1 MDAPRRPERAE
12 RVRGGGSRHGAERD
26 GPHRDPH
33 HRRGGRSAVRAAECL
48 RQRHRHWG
56 DRRMISV
63 PVVETRGLVKR
74 YDAHVAVAGIDLVIG
89 PGEIF
94 GLVGPNGAG
103 KTTTMKI
110 LATLL
115 APTSGEAFVTGIPV
129 GADPI
134 EVRRRIGYMP
144 DFYGVYDDL
153 RVWEYLDFFG
163 RCYGVPANR
172 RPPMIGELLE
182 IVGLADKRN
191 SYVES
196 LSRGMRQRLCLA
208 HTLVHDP
215 ALLILDEPASGLDPR
230 ARVEMREILRELR
243 AMGKT
248 ILVSS
253 HILPELGEM
262 CTGVA
267 IIDRGQVL
275 RSGSIDEIER
285 SLRATAL
292 LRIDLLADQDGV
304 DAALAWLATDARVG
318 DVLQVERNGD
328 GPTRL
333 EVAFDGTGDAQVE
346 LLRTM
351 VEAGHRV
358 AGFTQATSDLEEI
371 FLKVTGQA
379 GTVAAA

>member
-1 MDAPRRPERAE
+1 M
-12 RVRGGGSRHGAERD
+12 
-26 GPHRDPH
+26 
-33 HRRGGRSAVRAAECL
+33 
-48 RQRHRHWG
+48 
-56 DRRMISV
+56 MTT

-74 YDAHVAVAGIDLVIG
+74 YGDQLAVAGVDLLVG
-89 PGEIF
+89 PGEIY

-115 APTSGEAFVTGIPV
+115 APTAGEAYVTGIPV

-163 RCYGVPANR
+163 RCYGIGANR
-172 RPPMIGELLE
+172 RPAMISELLE
-182 IVGLADKRN
+182 IVGLTEKRDQ
-191 SYVES
+191 YVET

-267 IIDRGQVL
+267 IIDRGQLL
-275 RSGSIDEIER
+275 RAGPIHEIER

-292 LRIDLLADQDGV
+292 LRIDMLGDDE
-304 DAALAWLATDARVG
+304 ALAAAREWLGTDERVG
-318 DVLQVERNGD
+318 DVLEVERGAD
-328 GPTRL
+328 GHARL
-333 EVAFDGTGDAQVE
+333 EVPFDGLPDAQAD
-346 LLRTM
+346 LLRSM
-351 VEAGHRV
+351 VAAGHRV
-358 AGFTQATSDLEEI
+358 VAFTQATSDLEEI
-371 FLKVTGQA
+371 FLKVTGQMDDT
-379 GTVAAA
+379 GVAA

>member
-1 MDAPRRPERAE
+1 MMTAT
-12 RVRGGGSRHGAERD
+12 
-26 GPHRDPH
+26 
-33 HRRGGRSAVRAAECL
+33 
-48 RQRHRHWG
+48 
-56 DRRMISV
+56 

-74 YDAHVAVAGIDLVIG
+74 YGDQVAVAGLDLLVG
-89 PGEIF
+89 PGEIY

-115 APTSGEAFVTGIPV
+115 APSAGEAFVTGIPV
-129 GADPI
+129 DADPI

-153 RVWEYLDFFG
+153 KVWEYLDFFA

-172 RPPMIGELLE
+172 RATMIGELLE
-182 IVGLADKRN
+182 IVGLSDRRDG
-191 SYVES
+191 YVES
-196 LSRGMRQRLCLA
+196 MSRGMRQRLCLA

-243 AMGKT
+243 SMGKT

-253 HILPELGEM
+253 HILPELAEM

-267 IIDRGQVL
+267 IIDRGRLL
-275 RSGSIDEIER
+275 RSGTIGDIER
-285 SLRATAL
+285 SLRASAL
-292 LRIDLLADQDGV
+292 LRIDLLGDEAS
-304 DAALAWLATDARVG
+304 AAAAREWLGTDSRVA
-318 DVLQVERNGD
+318 DVLGGTSNADGAVRIEASFD
-328 GPTRL
+328 GPP
-333 EVAFDGTGDAQVE
+333 EAQAE
-346 LLRTM
+346 LLRAM

-358 AGFTQATSDLEEI
+358 VGFSQATSDLEEI
-371 FLKVTGQA
+371 FLRVTGQ
-379 GTVAAA
+379 TDEETAA

>member
-1 MDAPRRPERAE
+1 MTMPQAT
-12 RVRGGGSRHGAERD
+12 
-26 GPHRDPH
+26 
-33 HRRGGRSAVRAAECL
+33 
-48 RQRHRHWG
+48 
-56 DRRMISV
+56 
-63 PVVETRGLVKR
+63 PVIETRGLVKR
-74 YDAHVAVAGIDLVIG
+74 YDEQIAVAGVDLVVG

-115 APTSGEAFVTGIPV
+115 APTAGEALICGIPV
-129 GADPI
+129 MEDPI

-153 RVWEYLDFFG
+153 RVWEYLDFFA
-163 RCYGVPANR
+163 RCYRVPAAR
-172 RPPMIGELLE
+172 RAGMIGELLD
-182 IVGLADKRN
+182 IVGLADKRD

-215 ALLILDEPASGLDPR
+215 QLLILDEPASGLDPR

-262 CTGVA
+262 CTGVG
-267 IIDRGQVL
+267 IIDRGRLL

-285 SLRATAL
+285 SLRAGAV
-292 LRIDLLADQDGV
+292 LRIELRSDPNAAV
-304 DAALAWLATDARVG
+304 DWLRRDARVG
-318 DVLQVERNGD
+318 EIEQEPGEA
-328 GPTRL
+328 GTTRL
-333 EVAFDGTGDAQVE
+333 EVPFDGSLDEQAQLLGE
-346 LLRTM
+346 LIR
-351 VEAGHRV
+351 AGHRV
-358 AGFTQATSDLEEI
+358 SSFSQATSDLEDI
-371 FLKVTGQA
+371 FLKVTGQHEE
-379 GTVAAA
+379 AA

>member
-1 MDAPRRPERAE
+1 MMTAT
-12 RVRGGGSRHGAERD
+12 
-26 GPHRDPH
+26 
-33 HRRGGRSAVRAAECL
+33 
-48 RQRHRHWG
+48 
-56 DRRMISV
+56 

-74 YDAHVAVAGIDLVIG
+74 YGDQLAVAGIDLVVG

-103 KTTTMKI
+103 KTTMMKI

-115 APTSGEAFVTGIPV
+115 APSAGEAFVTGIPV
-129 GADPI
+129 DADPI

-153 RVWEYLDFFG
+153 KVWEYLDFFA

-172 RPPMIGELLE
+172 RATMIGELLE
-182 IVGLADKRN
+182 IVGLTERRE

-196 LSRGMRQRLCLA
+196 MSRGMRQRLCLA

-243 AMGKT
+243 TMGKT

-253 HILPELGEM
+253 HILPELAEM

-267 IIDRGQVL
+267 IIDSGRLL
-275 RSGSIDEIER
+275 RSGTIGDIER
-285 SLRATAL
+285 SLRASAL
-292 LRIDLLADQDGV
+292 LRIDLLGDEA
-304 DAALAWLATDARVG
+304 DAAAARDWLGTDARVA
-318 DVLQVERNGD
+318 DVIGGTTNAD
-328 GPTRL
+328 GAVRIEASFSGPP
-333 EVAFDGTGDAQVE
+333 EAQAE
-346 LLRTM
+346 LLRAM

-358 AGFTQATSDLEEI
+358 MGFSQATSDLEEI
-371 FLKVTGQA
+371 FLRVTGQ
-379 GTVAAA
+379 TDEESAA

>member
-1 MDAPRRPERAE
+1 M
-12 RVRGGGSRHGAERD
+12 
-26 GPHRDPH
+26 
-33 HRRGGRSAVRAAECL
+33 
-48 RQRHRHWG
+48 
-56 DRRMISV
+56 MSV

-74 YDAHVAVAGIDLVIG
+74 YGEHLAVAGIDLAIG

-115 APTSGEAFVTGIPV
+115 APSAGEALVTGIPV
-129 GADPI
+129 DADPI

-153 RVWEYLDFFG
+153 RVWEYLDFFA
-163 RCYGVPANR
+163 RCYGIAPAR
-172 RPPMIGELLE
+172 RATMIGELLE
-182 IVGLADKRN
+182 IVGLADKRD
-191 SYVES
+191 SYVET

-243 AMGKT
+243 LMGKT

-267 IIDRGQVL
+267 IIDQGRVL

-292 LRIDLLADQDGV
+292 LRIDILGDE
-304 DAALAWLATDARVG
+304 AAVTAAGEWLGTDARVG
-318 DVLQVERNGD
+318 DVLPAQGHD
-328 GPTRL
+328 GSARL
-333 EVAFDGTGDAQVE
+333 EVAFDGTDEDQAT
-346 LLRTM
+346 LLRDM
-351 VEAGHRV
+351 IAAGHRV
-358 AGFTQATSDLEEI
+358 VGFAQATSDLEEI
-371 FLKVTGQA
+371 FLKVTGQ
-379 GTVAAA
+379 VDEERAA

>member
-1 MDAPRRPERAE
+1 MMSPA
-12 RVRGGGSRHGAERD
+12 
-26 GPHRDPH
+26 
-33 HRRGGRSAVRAAECL
+33 
-48 RQRHRHWG
+48 
-56 DRRMISV
+56 

-74 YDAHVAVAGIDLVIG
+74 YGDHLAVAGIDLLVG
-89 PGEIF
+89 PGEIY

-115 APTSGEAFVTGIPV
+115 APTAGEAYVTGIPV
-129 GADPI
+129 DADPI

-153 RVWEYLDFFG
+153 KVWEYLDFFA

-172 RPPMIGELLE
+172 RATMIGELLS
-182 IVGLADKRN
+182 IVGLEDKRME
-191 SYVES
+191 YVEA

-243 AMGKT
+243 RMGKT
-248 ILVSS
+248 VLVSS
-253 HILPELGEM
+253 HILPELAEM

-267 IIDRGQVL
+267 IIDRGRLL
-275 RSGSIDEIER
+275 RSGSIHEIEQ

-292 LRIDLLADQDGV
+292 LRIEVLGDE
-304 DAALAWLATDARVG
+304 AARNAAAEWLRTDARVG
-318 DVLQVERNGD
+318 DVLEAAADAG
-328 GPTRL
+328 GIIRL
-333 EVAFDGTGDAQVE
+333 EVAFDGDTDAQADV
-346 LLRTM
+346 LRTM
-351 VEAGHRV
+351 IEAGHRV
-358 AGFTQATSDLEEI
+358 VGFSQATSDLEEI
-371 FLKVTGQA
+371 FLKVTGQ
-379 GTVAAA
+379 TEEVAA

>member
-1 MDAPRRPERAE
+1 MM
-12 RVRGGGSRHGAERD
+12 S
-26 GPHRDPH
+26 
-33 HRRGGRSAVRAAECL
+33 
-48 RQRHRHWG
+48 
-56 DRRMISV
+56 MT

-74 YDAHVAVAGIDLVIG
+74 YGDQLAVAGIDLRVG
-89 PGEIF
+89 PGEIY

-103 KTTTMKI
+103 KTTTMRI

-115 APTSGEAFVTGIPV
+115 APSAGEAYVTGIPI
-129 GADPI
+129 ADDPI

-172 RPPMIGELLE
+172 RPPMIAELLE
-182 IVGLADKRN
+182 IVGLGDKRDA
-191 SYVES
+191 YVET

-230 ARVEMREILRELR
+230 ARVEMREVFRELR

-267 IIDRGQVL
+267 IIDHGVVL
-275 RSGSIDEIER
+275 RSGRIDEIER
-285 SLRATAL
+285 SLRATSL
-292 LRIDLLADQDGV
+292 LRIDVLGDE
-304 DAALAWLATDARVG
+304 AAIASARDWLGTDERVG
-318 DVLQVERNGD
+318 DVLEVDGKGD
-328 GPTRL
+328 GGVRL
-333 EVAFDGTGDAQVE
+333 EVPFDGTAEAQAD
-346 LLRTM
+346 LLRAM
-351 VEAGHRV
+351 IQAGHRLS
-358 AGFTQATSDLEEI
+358 GFSQATSDLEEI
-371 FLKVTGQA
+371 FLKVTGHHDA
-379 GTVAAA
+379 GEAA

>member
-1 MDAPRRPERAE
+1 
-12 RVRGGGSRHGAERD
+12 
-26 GPHRDPH
+26 
-33 HRRGGRSAVRAAECL
+33 
-48 RQRHRHWG
+48 
-56 DRRMISV
+56 MI

-74 YDAHVAVAGIDLVIG
+74 YDGDLAVAGIDLVVG
-89 PGEIF
+89 PGEIY

-103 KTTTMKI
+103 KTTTMRI

-115 APTSGEAFVTGIPV
+115 APTAGEAYVTGIPV
-129 GADPI
+129 TADPI

-163 RCYGVPANR
+163 RCYGVPSSR
-172 RPPMIGELLE
+172 RGAMIGELLE
-182 IVGLADKRN
+182 IVALTDKRDA
-191 SYVES
+191 YVES

-267 IIDRGQVL
+267 IIDHGRVL
-275 RSGSIDEIER
+275 RSGTIAEIER
-285 SLRATAL
+285 SLRTGAV
-292 LRIDLLADQDGV
+292 LRIDLLG
-304 DAALAWLATDARVG
+304 DATAVETATAWLGNDPRVR
-318 DVLQVERNGD
+318 DVLPAETAARDEV
-328 GPTRL
+328 TSL
-333 EVAFDGTGDAQVE
+333 EVAFDGPPDAQAAF
-346 LLRTM
+346 LREM
-351 VEAGHRV
+351 IDAGHRV
-358 AGFTQATSDLEEI
+358 VGFRQATTDLEEI
-371 FLKVTGQA
+371 FLQVTGQHA
-379 GTVAAA
+379 EEAVA

>member
-1 MDAPRRPERAE
+1 
-12 RVRGGGSRHGAERD
+12 
-26 GPHRDPH
+26 
-33 HRRGGRSAVRAAECL
+33 
-48 RQRHRHWG
+48 
-56 DRRMISV
+56 MITTT

-74 YDAHVAVAGIDLVIG
+74 YGDQLAVAGVDLLVG
-89 PGEIF
+89 PGEIY

-115 APTSGEAFVTGIPV
+115 APSAGEAYVTGIAV
-129 GADPI
+129 GADPL

-153 RVWEYLDFFG
+153 RVWEYLDFFA

-172 RPPMIGELLE
+172 RGPMINELLE
-182 IVGLADKRN
+182 IVGLTDKRDG
-191 SYVES
+191 YVETM
-196 LSRGMRQRLCLA
+196 SRGMRQRLCLA

-230 ARVEMREILRELR
+230 ARVELREILRELR
-243 AMGKT
+243 SMGKT
-248 ILVSS
+248 ILISS

-267 IIDRGQVL
+267 IIDRGRVL
-275 RSGSIDEIER
+275 RAGSIEEIER

-292 LRIDLLADQDGV
+292 LRIDLLGDE
-304 DAALAWLATDARVG
+304 AAASAARGWLGTDSRIA
-318 DVLQVERNGD
+318 DVLGGTTNADGAVRIEASFD
-328 GPTRL
+328 GPP
-333 EVAFDGTGDAQVE
+333 EAQAD
-346 LLRTM
+346 LLRAM

-358 AGFTQATSDLEEI
+358 VGFSQATSDLEEI
-371 FLKVTGQA
+371 FLKVTGQMDEE
-379 GTVAAA
+379 AAA

>member
-1 MDAPRRPERAE
+1 MTP
-12 RVRGGGSRHGAERD
+12 
-26 GPHRDPH
+26 
-33 HRRGGRSAVRAAECL
+33 
-48 RQRHRHWG
+48 
-56 DRRMISV
+56 

-74 YDAHVAVAGIDLVIG
+74 YDDQVAVAGVDLVVG
-89 PGEIF
+89 PGEIY

-115 APTSGEAFVTGIPV
+115 APTAGEALVTGISV
-129 GADPI
+129 TADPI

-153 RVWEYLDFFG
+153 RVWEYLDFFA
-163 RCYGVPANR
+163 RCYDVPARR
-172 RPPMIGELLE
+172 RPATIDELLE
-182 IVGLADKRN
+182 IVGLTEKREA
-191 SYVES
+191 YVES

-230 ARVEMREILRELR
+230 ARIEMREILGELR

-267 IIDRGQVL
+267 IIDHGRVL
-275 RSGSIDEIER
+275 RAGSITDIER
-285 SLRATAL
+285 SLRASTL
-292 LRIDLLADQDGV
+292 LRIDIIGDEAQV
-304 DAALAWLATDARVG
+304 EAARDWLGTDPRVG
-318 DVLQVERNGD
+318 DVLPGQGSAAAA
-328 GPTRL
+328 RL
-333 EVAFDGTGDAQVE
+333 EVTFDGSTEDQAA
-346 LLRTM
+346 LLRAM
-351 VEAGHRV
+351 IDAGHRV
-358 AGFTQATSDLEEI
+358 AGFSQATSDLEEI
-371 FLKVTGQA
+371 FLKVTGQ
-379 GTVAAA
+379 VNEEAAA

>member
-1 MDAPRRPERAE
+1 M
-12 RVRGGGSRHGAERD
+12 
-26 GPHRDPH
+26 
-33 HRRGGRSAVRAAECL
+33 
-48 RQRHRHWG
+48 
-56 DRRMISV
+56 MSV

-74 YDAHVAVAGIDLVIG
+74 YGDQVAVAGVDLRVG
-89 PGEIF
+89 PGEIY

-103 KTTTMKI
+103 KTTTMRI

-115 APTSGEAFVTGIPV
+115 APTAGEAYVAGIPV
-129 GADPI
+129 DADPI

-172 RPPMIGELLE
+172 RPTMIGELLE
-182 IVGLADKRN
+182 IVGLGDRRDA
-191 SYVES
+191 YVES

-215 ALLILDEPASGLDPR
+215 VLLILDEPASGLDPR
-230 ARVEMREILRELR
+230 ARVDMREILRELR

-267 IIDRGQVL
+267 IIDRGEVL
-275 RSGSIDEIER
+275 RSGTIEEIER
-285 SLRATAL
+285 SLHATAIIRIDVLGDEASVEAARSWLTAHPGVGEVLRLDDATQGTTGLEVPFDGSGEAQAAL
-292 LRIDLLADQDGV
+292 LRQ
-304 DAALAWLATDARVG
+304 
-318 DVLQVERNGD
+318 
-328 GPTRL
+328 
-333 EVAFDGTGDAQVE
+333 
-346 LLRTM
+346 M

-358 AGFTQATSDLEEI
+358 TAFSQATTDLEEI
-371 FLKVTGQA
+371 FLRVTGQA
-379 GTVAAA
+379 AEEVGA

>member
-1 MDAPRRPERAE
+1 MMTAT
-12 RVRGGGSRHGAERD
+12 
-26 GPHRDPH
+26 
-33 HRRGGRSAVRAAECL
+33 
-48 RQRHRHWG
+48 
-56 DRRMISV
+56 

-74 YDAHVAVAGIDLVIG
+74 YGDQLAVAGVDLLVG
-89 PGEIF
+89 PGEIY

-115 APTSGEAFVTGIPV
+115 APSAGEAYVTGIGV
-129 GADPI
+129 GADPL

-153 RVWEYLDFFG
+153 RVWEYLDFFA

-172 RPPMIGELLE
+172 RPAMIKELLE
-182 IVGLADKRN
+182 IVGLTDKRDG
-191 SYVES
+191 YVETM
-196 LSRGMRQRLCLA
+196 SRGMRQRLCLA

-230 ARVEMREILRELR
+230 ARVELREILRELR
-243 AMGKT
+243 RMGKT
-248 ILVSS
+248 ILISS

-267 IIDRGQVL
+267 IIDRGRVL
-275 RSGSIDEIER
+275 RSGSIEEIER

-292 LRIDLLADQDGV
+292 LRIDLLGDE
-304 DAALAWLATDARVG
+304 AAIAAARNFLETDTRIA
-318 DVLQVERNGD
+318 DVLGGATTGGGAVRIEASFD
-328 GPTRL
+328 GPP
-333 EVAFDGTGDAQVE
+333 AAQAE
-346 LLRTM
+346 LLRAM

-358 AGFTQATSDLEEI
+358 VGFNQATSDLEEI
-371 FLKVTGQA
+371 FLKVTGQLDEE
-379 GTVAAA
+379 AAA

>member
-1 MDAPRRPERAE
+1 M
-12 RVRGGGSRHGAERD
+12 
-26 GPHRDPH
+26 
-33 HRRGGRSAVRAAECL
+33 
-48 RQRHRHWG
+48 
-56 DRRMISV
+56 MSV
-63 PVVETRGLVKR
+63 PIVETRGLVKR
-74 YDAHVAVAGIDLVIG
+74 YDDQVAVAGIDLVIG
-89 PGEIF
+89 PGEIY

-115 APTSGEAFVTGIPV
+115 APTAGEAFVTGIPV
-129 GADPI
+129 MADPT

-153 RVWEYLDFFG
+153 RVWEYLDFFA
-163 RCYGVPANR
+163 RCYDVPAR
-172 RPPMIGELLE
+172 RRSAMIGELLE
-182 IVGLADKRN
+182 IVGLVEKRDA
-191 SYVES
+191 YVES

-230 ARVEMREILRELR
+230 ARVEMREILRELSG
-243 AMGKT
+243 MGKT

-267 IIDRGQVL
+267 IIDHGRVL
-275 RSGSIDEIER
+275 RAGAIDEIER

-292 LRIDLLADQDGV
+292 IRIDL
-304 DAALAWLATDARVG
+304 VG
-318 DVLQVERNGD
+318 DDAIVAAAAEWLGTDSRVSDVLPLPGREGA
-328 GPTRL
+328 GRL
-333 EVAFDGTGDAQVE
+333 EAAFDGTPADQAA
-346 LLRTM
+346 LLRRM
-351 VEAGHRV
+351 IEAGHPV
-358 AGFTQATSDLEEI
+358 AGFSQATSDLEEI

-379 GTVAAA
+379 IDDEEAA

>member
-1 MDAPRRPERAE
+1 
-12 RVRGGGSRHGAERD
+12 
-26 GPHRDPH
+26 
-33 HRRGGRSAVRAAECL
+33 
-48 RQRHRHWG
+48 
-56 DRRMISV
+56 MISL

-74 YDAHVAVAGIDLVIG
+74 YDDELAVAGLDLLVG
-89 PGEIF
+89 PGEIY

-115 APTSGEAFVTGIPV
+115 APTAGEAYVTGIPV
-129 GADPI
+129 TADPI

-172 RPPMIGELLE
+172 RPTMIGELLE
-182 IVGLADKRN
+182 IVGLGDKRDA
-191 SYVES
+191 YVES

-243 AMGKT
+243 SMNKT

-267 IIDRGQVL
+267 IIDRGVVL
-275 RSGSIDEIER
+275 RSGTIDEIER
-285 SLRATAL
+285 SLRASAL
-292 LRIDLLADQDGV
+292 LRIELLGDE
-304 DAALAWLATDARVG
+304 DAVGAARAWLGADERVG
-318 DVLQVERNGD
+318 EVLRLDEG
-328 GPTRL
+328 GAGTARL
-333 EVAFDGTGDAQVE
+333 EVPFDGDTEAQAD
-346 LLRTM
+346 LLRAM

-358 AGFTQATSDLEEI
+358 AGFSQATSDLEEI
-371 FLKVTGQA
+371 FLRVTGA
-379 GTVAAA
+379 GDAEAAA

>member
-1 MDAPRRPERAE
+1 MTATF
-12 RVRGGGSRHGAERD
+12 G
-26 GPHRDPH
+26 
-33 HRRGGRSAVRAAECL
+33 
-48 RQRHRHWG
+48 
-56 DRRMISV
+56 

-74 YDAHVAVAGIDLVIG
+74 YVDLAVGQ
-89 PGEIF
+89 GEIY

-103 KTTTMKI
+103 KTTMMKI

-115 APTSGEAFVTGIPV
+115 AQTAGEAYVTGIPV
-129 GADPI
+129 DADPL

-153 RVWEYLDFFG
+153 RVWEYLDFFA
-163 RCYGVPANR
+163 RCYGVPSNR
-172 RPPMIGELLE
+172 RPNMITELLE
-182 IVGLADKRN
+182 IVGLSDKREA
-191 SYVES
+191 YVEA

-267 IIDRGQVL
+267 IIDHGRVL
-275 RSGSIDEIER
+275 RAGGIRDIER
-285 SLRATAL
+285 SLRASAL
-292 LRIDLLADQDGV
+292 LRIDLLGD
-304 DAALAWLATDARVG
+304 DAAVATAREWLATDPRIA
-318 DVLQVERNGD
+318 DVLEVTSSHDGAVRIEASFD
-328 GPTRL
+328 GPP
-333 EVAFDGTGDAQVE
+333 EAQAD
-346 LLRTM
+346 LLRAM

-358 AGFTQATSDLEEI
+358 VGFSQATSDLEEI
-371 FLKVTGQA
+371 FLKVTGQ
-379 GTVAAA
+379 TSEEAA

>member
-1 MDAPRRPERAE
+1 MMTPT
-12 RVRGGGSRHGAERD
+12 
-26 GPHRDPH
+26 
-33 HRRGGRSAVRAAECL
+33 
-48 RQRHRHWG
+48 
-56 DRRMISV
+56 

-74 YDAHVAVAGIDLVIG
+74 YGDHVAVAGMDLVVG
-89 PGEIF
+89 PGEIY

-115 APTSGEAFVTGIPV
+115 APTAGEAYVTGIPV
-129 GADPI
+129 DADPI

-153 RVWEYLDFFG
+153 KVWEYLDFFA

-172 RPPMIGELLE
+172 RGPMIGELLS
-182 IVGLADKRN
+182 IVGLEEKRTD
-191 SYVES
+191 YVEA

-243 AMGKT
+243 SMGKT

-253 HILPELGEM
+253 HILPELAEM

-267 IIDRGQVL
+267 IIDRGRLL
-275 RSGSIDEIER
+275 RSGSIHEIER

-292 LRIDLLADQDGV
+292 LRVEILGDETLRAAAADF
-304 DAALAWLATDARVG
+304 LRTDSRVG
-318 DVLQVERNGD
+318 DVLDAAPDRGGVI
-328 GPTRL
+328 RL
-333 EVAFDGTGDAQVE
+333 EAAFDGDGDAQAD
-346 LLRTM
+346 LLRKM
-351 VEAGHRV
+351 IEAGHRV
-358 AGFTQATSDLEEI
+358 VGFSQATSDLEEI
-371 FLKVTGQA
+371 FLKVTGQ
-379 GTVAAA
+379 TDEEAAA